1 MSSPDYDFNKL
12 FIATKGGPV
21 VHGDRT
27 LLLSDRIPAKL
38 GERFLVTIISTSSEY
53 PQGVGISDGVEVFGE
68 HVRRAV
74 VWEYFSLPPEL
85 RSSEK
90 SRLPYT
96 FEVTCSNK
104 SGYLSF
110 YNMAE
115 VSGRQ
120 EWWHYASCMTA
131 QNTATGRLYH
141 CNDFQPNDD
150 FIDLVFSVERI
161 TKGEQADAGNR
172 RSAGA

>member
-1 MSSPDYDFNKL
+1 MSPVQPPDYDFNKL

-21 VHGDRT
+21 RHGERT

-38 GERFLVTIISTSSEY
+38 GEKFRVTIISTSSQY

-68 HVRRAV
+68 RVRRAV
-74 VWEYFSLPPEL
+74 IWEYFSVPPDA
-85 RSSEK
+85 RASER
-90 SRLPYT
+90 SRLP
-96 FEVTCSNK
+96 FSFDIVCRNK
-104 SGYLSF
+104 SGHLSF

-115 VSGRQ
+115 INGRQ

-131 QNTATGRLYH
+131 EDVPLGRLYH

-150 FIDLVFSVERI
+150 FTDIIFTVERV
-161 TKGEQADAGNR
+161 N
-172 RSAGA
+172 